1 MGKPALISK
10 AVAYLRN
17 PRQRKPV
24 LPAFWD
30 CEWSSEYDRWY
41 YVNEKTNVTTWEV
54 PTKPAEGPAEKA
66 KLAAGAAADRGT
78 HSPLPVL
85 LCALDNLERAR
96 AETVVALGVCAETG
110 PVSINHV
117 TEGRLAHVLSTN
129 MADAIVKAR
138 DQGPF
143 ASLADCSARRTP
155 RTLTHTTAVDSAK
168 SPLSID
174 AKQQRLTMALFVRPA
189 SRVRALGKAKQRD
202 LQANQILFP
211 PDDKDCPGVAAAS
224 NGGVKREREDGDDE
238 SGAKRAKS

>member
-85 LCALDNLERAR
+85 LCALGNLERVRELRPWLPLAR
-96 AETVVALGVCAETG
+96 AQRQ
-110 PVSINHV
+110 
-117 TEGRLAHVLSTN
+117 GRCRST
-129 MADAIVKAR
+129 M
-138 DQGPF
+138 
-143 ASLADCSARRTP
+143 
-155 RTLTHTTAVDSAK
+155 
-168 SPLSID
+168 
-174 AKQQRLTMALFVRPA
+174 
-189 SRVRALGKAKQRD
+189 
-202 LQANQILFP
+202 
-211 PDDKDCPGVAAAS
+211 
-224 NGGVKREREDGDDE
+224 
-238 SGAKRAKS
+238 

>member
-78 HSPLPVL
+78 QCSPLPVL

-155 RTLTHTTAVDSAK
+155 RTLTLTTAVDSAK
-168 SPLSID
+168 PTLPID
-174 AKQQRLTMALFVRPA
+174 AKQQRLTMALLCVQRHASALSARPSSVTSKPTRSSSRPMIRTAPA
-189 SRVRALGKAKQRD
+189 SRLRATEG
-202 LQANQILFP
+202 
-211 PDDKDCPGVAAAS
+211 
-224 NGGVKREREDGDDE
+224 
-238 SGAKRAKS
+238 

>member
-66 KLAAGAAADRGT
+66 KLEAGTAADRGT
-78 HSPLPVL
+78 HSPPPVL
-85 LCALDNLERAR
+85 LCALGNPQRAR
-96 AETVVALGVCAETG
+96 GETAVALGVCAETG

-143 ASLADCSARRTP
+143 ASLADCSACRTP
-155 RTLTHTTAVDSAK
+155 RTLTHTTAVDSVK
-168 SPLSID
+168 PTCPSMQS
-174 AKQQRLTMALFVRPA
+174 KRLTMACFVRPA

-202 LQANQILFP
+202 LLANQILFP

-238 SGAKRAKS
+238 SGATKRAKS

>member
-66 KLAAGAAADRGT
+66 KPGAGAAADRGT

-96 AETVVALGVCAETG
+96 AETVVALGACAETG

-138 DQGPF
+138 EQGPF

-155 RTLTHTTAVDSAK
+155 RTLTHTTAVDSGK
-168 SPLSID
+168 PTLSID

-224 NGGVKREREDGDDE
+224 NGGVKREREEGDDE